1 MKLFN
6 RIQVIK
12 YGIRRA
18 FNRARVGDTA
28 PQDIKLL
35 SAICADVH
43 VMTASNGGTYW
54 YYFPNNIEDVEV
66 AQYLMER
73 NGVVPTFRMS
83 HYLAGWGN
91 RRPAFR
97 LSRSYLLRH
106 PKLNEFVKKIEEAK
120 YTIRTDA
127 DVQNKIVAIRNQLNQ
142 RQK

>member
-6 RIQVIK
+6 GIQVIK

-35 SAICADVH
+35 SAMCAAAH
-43 VMTASNGGTYW
+43 VMTAGNGDEYW
-54 YYFPNNIEDVEV
+54 YYFPDNIEDAKV

-83 HYLAGWGN
+83 RYLAGWGN

-97 LSRSYLLRH
+97 LSQSYLLRH
-106 PKLNEFVKKIEEAK
+106 PEQNNFVKQIEERN
-120 YTIRTDA
+120 YSSIEDA
-127 DVQNKIVAIRNQLNQ
+127 NLQQQILNLRNQM

>member
-6 RIQVIK
+6 GIQVIK
-12 YGIRRA
+12 YGIRRV
-18 FNRARVGDTA
+18 FNRACVGDTA

-35 SAICADVH
+35 SAMCAAVH
-43 VMTASNGGTYW
+43 VMTTGNGDEYW
-54 YYFPNNIEDVEV
+54 YYFPDNIEDAKV

-83 HYLAGWGN
+83 RYLAGWGN

-97 LSRSYLLRH
+97 LSQSYLLRH
-106 PKLNEFVKKIEEAK
+106 PEQNRFVKQIEERNHSL
-120 YTIRTDA
+120 IEDA
-127 DVQNKIVAIRNQLNQ
+127 NLQQQILNLRNQM

>member
-1 MKLFN
+1 MLN
-6 RIQVIK
+6 NHRIGPEAEEDV
-12 YGIRRA
+12 
-18 FNRARVGDTA
+18 
-28 PQDIKLL
+28 KLL
-35 SAICADVH
+35 SAICDEVH
-43 VMTASNGGTYW
+43 VLCTCNGRKYW
-54 YYFPNNIEDVEV
+54 YYCPDKMENVCV
-66 AQYLMER
+66 AKYLLER

-83 HYLAGWGN
+83 RYLAGWGN

>member
-6 RIQVIK
+6 GIQVIK

-83 HYLAGWGN
+83 HYLAGWGDY
-91 RRPAFR
+91 RPAFR
-97 LSRSYLLRH
+97 LSQSYLLRH
-106 PKLNEFVKKIEEAK
+106 PEQNNFVKQIEERN
-120 YTIRTDA
+120 YSSIEDA
-127 DVQNKIVAIRNQLNQ
+127 NLQQQILNLRNQM

>member
-6 RIQVIK
+6 GIQVIK

-35 SAICADVH
+35 SAICDEVH
-43 VMTASNGGTYW
+43 VLCAGNGDEYW
-54 YYFPNNIEDVEV
+54 YYFPDNVEDAKV

-83 HYLAGWGN
+83 RYLAGWGN

-97 LSRSYLLRH
+97 LSQSYLLRH
-106 PKLNEFVKKIEEAK
+106 PEQNNFVKQIEERGARS
-120 YTIRTDA
+120 IEDA
-127 DVQNKIVAIRNQLNQ
+127 NLQQQILNLRNQM